1 MNLPSLLPPPQGD
14 DPIITQFKPVKG
26 QWELNDDNINR
37 IDPETG
43 HTILHNYCQYIN
55 TTPLGVYR
63 YLIETMG
70 GDVNVQ
76 AKNNNTPLH
85 HALIYFNP
93 NGDIN
98 VLTYLLTQKGINGN
112 TKGEDGCTFLHK
124 ACENI
129 SKLPLEIFKVL
140 IETHGCDVNVQ
151 DNYNDTSIHHA
162 IAWFD
167 QKKGGDIKALT
178 YLINQK
184 DVDVNIKG
192 VDSYTILHWAC
203 RRIDYLRIDVFKLLI
218 ETMGC
223 DVNVQD
229 RYNDTPL
236 HHALIYFDPHKGG
249 DLAVLTY
256 LLNQKSVDVNIR
268 SEIGFTL
275 LHIACQCINRFPID
289 VFKLLIEKHGSDVNV
304 QDNYKN
310 TPLHRALRDFNLNK
324 GGDIT
329 VLTYL
334 LSQRGV
340 DVNIKG
346 LYGHTLLHMACQNI
360 NALPIEIFKLLIEKH
375 GGDVNARGDDN
386 KIPIHR
392 ALCCFNSRNGGDISV
407 LQYLLS
413 QTNVDVN
420 VKAKRGRTLLH
431 AACLNIKRLPLDIF
445 KLLVETH
452 GADVNAQ
459 DIYNDTPLHRALAY
473 FNPYDGGDIT
483 VLMYLFNRKDVSVN
497 INDRNG
503 HTLLHSACICDTPDL
518 YEYMDSDDDCV
529 DSNDDYM
536 APEDNFT
543 DSEGNLDNHRE
554 ARAESFLCQIV
565 EALAE
570 TCVQQVLDATT
581 P

>member
-1 MNLPSLLPPPQGD
+1 MSLPLPPQSD
-14 DPIITQFKPVKG
+14 DPIIAQFKPRG
-26 QWELNDDNINR
+26 LQWELTDDNINR
-37 IDPETG
+37 IDPRTG
-43 HTILHNYCQYIN
+43 YTILHNYCFYIN
-55 TTPLGVYR
+55 TTPLEVYR
-63 YLIETMG
+63 YLIEVKG
-70 GDVNVQ
+70 CDVNAQDNDNDTPIHRALRYFSSTEDGADITVLMYLLSQ
-76 AKNNNTPLH
+76 KDLSVNTKGQYDWILLHTACININTLPLDIFNLLIETLGYDVNAQDIEKRTPLYD
-85 HALIYFNP
+85 ALLYFDP
-93 NGDIN
+93 NEGGNIT
-98 VLTYLLTQKGINGN
+98 VLTYLLSQKGVNGDTNDTSRYPLLHMVCKYIN
-112 TKGEDGCTFLHK
+112 
-124 ACENI
+124 
-129 SKLPLEIFKVL
+129 KLPLDIFNLL
-140 IETHGCDVNVQ
+140 IETLGYDVNVQ
-151 DNYNDTSIHHA
+151 SED
-162 IAWFD
+162 
-167 QKKGGDIKALT
+167 K
-178 YLINQK
+178 
-184 DVDVNIKG
+184 
-192 VDSYTILHWAC
+192 
-203 RRIDYLRIDVFKLLI
+203 
-218 ETMGC
+218 
-223 DVNVQD
+223 
-229 RYNDTPL
+229 DTPL
-236 HHALIYFDPHKGG
+236 HNALLYFDPNEGG
-249 DLAVLTY
+249 DINTLTY
-256 LLNQKSVDVNIR
+256 LLNQKGVNVDIS
-268 SEIGFTL
+268 SEGGFTL

-304 QDNYKN
+304 QDNYKD
-310 TPLHRALRDFNLNK
+310 TPLHYALRDFNLNK

-334 LSQRGV
+334 LTQK
-340 DVNIKG
+340 DINVNIKG
-346 LYGHTLLHMACQNI
+346 DYGYTLLHMACFNI
-360 NALPIEIFKLLIEKH
+360 NALPIEIFKLLIETD